1 MLFCTYS
8 SKLLQPEL
16 GVRAKLSPSDRAP
29 LLCGAVPRPA
39 AAVWNGKEG
48 GPASAAAA
56 TARPAGLLTGL
67 PDAVRPIDPR
77 GATCRQRSVTWQI
90 PKDMACT
97 LACETPPKD
106 PGRTELQQ

>member
-29 LLCGAVPRPA
+29 LLCGAVSGPA
-39 AAVWNGKEG
+39 AAIWNGNEG
-48 GPASAAAA
+48 GPAAAAA
-56 TARPAGLLTGL
+56 AAARPAGLLTGL

-77 GATCRQRSVTWQI
+77 GATCRQGSVAWCI
-90 PKDMACT
+90 GERMACI
-97 LACETPPKD
+97 LARERPP
-106 PGRTELQQ
+106 GHTERKQ